1 MAILLKDTLRSARI
15 ASGSAEISSVSNF
28 GNVKVR
34 MPEDSPTSNAQPHDR
49 KINPLYSADDV
60 RSLCGFVRSNGRY
73 EWQKVRNYMLIV
85 LGICTGLRVSDV
97 IRLKLSNIINSDG
110 TFKTCETLYM
120 QKTKRPV
127 QIHFNKLCYDAV
139 LEWLRAIG
147 RDPDRLD
154 CSDLDIYLANKN
166 RDADS
171 AIAEDRLYRIIKGA
185 AAEVGI
191 TYNVGS
197 HTMRKTFARIWY
209 EHNKKDNVNAIY
221 VLQKMLGHK
230 SIEST
235 LHYICE
241 AKGAAEGFADTLAEE
256 LFDCGAEDN
265 TDASAEPVS
274 SEKTVSNDGD
284 CNITMLRVDNN
295 NVVSNGNRNVVGGY
309 NNRCLGINGNG
320 VGISHG
326 NRIANGNGF
335 RDTLFSYG
343 GYYKVGSTLSAMFRG
358 NVDDTLSSNG
368 NRTLV
373 GCI

>member
-1 MAILLKDTLRSARI
+1 MAILLKNTLRSARI
-15 ASGSAEISSVSNF
+15 ASGSAEISSISDF

-34 MPEDSPTSNAQPHDR
+34 MPEDSPASNAQPHDR

-60 RSLCGFVRSNGRY
+60 KSLCGFVRSNGRY

-127 QIHFNKLCYDAV
+127 QIHFNRICYDAV

-147 RDPDRLD
+147 RDPNRLD

-166 RDADS
+166 RTADS

-230 SIEST
+230 NIEST

-256 LFDCGAEDN
+256 LFECGAEDN
-265 TDASAEPVS
+265 SAASAEPVP
-274 SEKTVSNDGD
+274 SENKASNLSDSDITVHSEEMVSNRE
-284 CNITMLRVDNN
+284 IAM
-295 NVVSNGNRNVVGGY
+295 SGY
-309 NNRCLGINGNG
+309 NKKRFGFNDGIDINSSSDCTIPIGY
-320 VGISHG
+320 
-326 NRIANGNGF
+326 REA
-335 RDTLFSYG
+335 LFSYG
-343 GYYKVGSTLSAMFRG
+343 GYYNVGKKLSAMFRG
-358 NVDDTLSSNG
+358 NVDDTLTSNG

-373 GCI
+373 GCV

>member
-1 MAILLKDTLRSARI
+1 MKLYICRKQ
-15 ASGSAEISSVSNF
+15 SV
-28 GNVKVR
+28 
-34 MPEDSPTSNAQPHDR
+34 
-49 KINPLYSADDV
+49 L
-60 RSLCGFVRSNGRY
+60 
-73 EWQKVRNYMLIV
+73 
-85 LGICTGLRVSDV
+85 
-97 IRLKLSNIINSDG
+97 
-110 TFKTCETLYM
+110 
-120 QKTKRPV
+120 

-147 RDPDRLD
+147 RNPDKLE

-166 RDADS
+166 RTADS

-230 SIEST
+230 NIEST

-256 LFDCGAEDN
+256 LFDCGAEEN
-265 TDASAEPVS
+265 TDASAEPVP
-274 SEKTVSNDGD
+274 SEKTISNDGD
-284 CNITMLRVDNN
+284 GNITMLRTDNN
-295 NVVSNGNRNVVGGY
+295 SVVSNGDINVVGGY
-309 NNRCLGINGNG
+309 NNRCY
-320 VGISHG
+320 G
-326 NRIANGNGF
+326 NRIANGNVFFDG
-335 RDTLFSYG
+335 FSYG

>member
-1 MAILLKDTLRSARI
+1 MAILLKNTLRSARI
-15 ASGSAEISSVSNF
+15 ASGFAEISSVSNF

-34 MPEDSPTSNAQPHDR
+34 MPEDSPASNVQPHDR

-97 IRLKLSNIINSDG
+97 IRLKLSNIINPDG

-147 RDPDRLD
+147 RNPDRLE

-166 RDADS
+166 RNADS

-256 LFDCGAEDN
+256 LFDCGAEES
-265 TDASAEPVS
+265 TDTSAEPVS
-274 SEKTVSNDGD
+274 SVKTVSNDGD
-284 CNITMLRVDNN
+284 GNITMLNN
-295 NVVSNGNRNVVGGY
+295 SAVSNGNRNVVGGY
-309 NNRCLGINGNG
+309 NDRCFGNG
-320 VGISHG
+320 VDI
-326 NRIANGNGF
+326 NRGSRITNNNTLFDGC
-335 RDTLFSYG
+335 RDTLFSHG
-343 GYYKVGSTLSAMFRG
+343 GYYKVGKKLSAMFRG
-358 NVDDTLSSNG
+358 NVDDTLPSNG